1 MDFAN
6 IIVNNPL
13 KIPISMYTY
22 IDEDFKKLT
31 GEDLNNTRPNF
42 LIGVMISKT
51 K

>member
-6 IIVNNPL
+6 IVVNNPL
-13 KIPISMYTY
+13 KIPIKYFTY

-31 GEDLNNTRPNF
+31 GKDINENRPNF
-42 LIGVMISKT
+42 IIGAMISKT